1 MNIKLDRRRFM
12 KQALL
17 ASSAAV
23 LPLSS
28 IMAGEKVN
36 RPNILWILAEDLGLQ
51 LGCYGNKSVRTPNLD
66 RLASEG
72 ALFTHAF
79 TNAPVCSPS
88 RSSMM
93 TGMYPTS
100 IGAHNHRTIRELK
113 KELPEGVHVFTKY
126 LKDAGYL
133 SALCGIQKTDWN
145 FVYSAKPYDT
155 KNWDTLKDK
164 QPFFC
169 QYQFYETHRPFHAC
183 KEYPVNRDTLKVS
196 PDTVDHKD
204 CREEL
209 AQYMETINIL
219 DQKVG
224 EVLAKLKRD
233 GLDKNTIV
241 VFSGDNGPHLHRGKR
256 FLYDLG
262 IAMPLIIRSPAHFK
276 PGTVI
281 DELVTA
287 LDFAPTFVNL
297 AGGEVPSH
305 MQGRVFFGPGKQ
317 PAPEYIFAVR
327 DRCDGDVDR
336 IRCVRSKRYKYIR
349 NFMPEVTG
357 YQSGFKNVE
366 ATMLMA
372 KLHESNELP
381 PAQAAYFKPKPAEEL
396 YDLKNDP
403 WELNNLVSSDKH
415 KKLLETMRA
424 KLKKWTVATGDQGQ
438 IPESEEDLDKYRKY
452 MEKKKEEQRNKA
464 GKSKIKS
471 KVNR

>member
-1 MNIKLDRRRFM
+1 MTHL
-12 KQALL
+12 LL
-17 ASSAAV
+17 AASAAV
-23 LPLSS
+23 LPVSP
-28 IMAGEKVN
+28 IMAEKVD
-36 RPNILWILAEDLGLQ
+36 RPNILWILVEDIGLQ
-51 LGCYGNKSVRTPNLD
+51 LGCYGNKSVHTPNLD

-72 ALFTHAF
+72 VLFTHAF
-79 TNAPVCSPS
+79 TSAPVCSAS
-88 RSSMM
+88 RSSFM

-100 IGAHNHRTIRELK
+100 IGAHNHRTLPALK
-113 KELPEGVHVFTKY
+113 KKLPEGVHVFTKY

-133 SALCGIQKTDWN
+133 SALCGIQKRDWN
-145 FVYSAKPYDT
+145 FIDSAKPYDT
-155 KNWDTLKDK
+155 KNWGELKSK

-183 KEYPVNRDTLKVS
+183 KGHPVDRDAVQVP

-204 CREEL
+204 CREEW
-209 AQYMETINIL
+209 AQYFESINIL

-224 EVLAKLKRD
+224 KVLADLKRD
-233 GLDKNTIV
+233 GLDQNTIV

-287 LDFAPTFVNL
+287 LDFAPTFISL

-305 MQGRVFFGPGKQ
+305 MQGRVFFGPAKQ
-317 PAPEYIFAVR
+317 PAPEYIFGVR

-336 IRCVRSKRYKYIR
+336 IRSVRSKRYKYIR
-349 NFMPEVTG
+349 NFMPEVTC
-357 YQSGFKNVE
+357 YESGFTNVDV
-366 ATMLMA
+366 TRLMA
-372 KLHESNELP
+372 EQYESNELP

-403 WELNNLVSSDKH
+403 WELNNLASSAEH
-415 KKLLETMRA
+415 EPLLETMRGE
-424 KLKKWTVATGDQGQ
+424 LTKWMVETDDQGRV
-438 IPESEEDLDKYRKY
+438 PESKEDLEKYR
-452 MEKKKEEQRNKA
+452 EDIRKKRERQQQKLNRQQRGNA
-464 GKSKIKS
+464 Q
-471 KVNR
+471 